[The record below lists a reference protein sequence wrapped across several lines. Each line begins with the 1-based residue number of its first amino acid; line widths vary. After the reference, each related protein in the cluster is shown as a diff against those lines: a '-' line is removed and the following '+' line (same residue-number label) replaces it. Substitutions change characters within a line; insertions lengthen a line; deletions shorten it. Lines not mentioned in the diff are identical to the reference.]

1 MSPAQR
7 EKLLEH
13 LRKGHFITSACKF
26 VGISRDHYYDCR
38 VDDPSF
44 KDAADKALADSE
56 EECLSA
62 IRSDPAWQ
70 SKAWFLERRFAERWA
85 KKPDVIAQAPGGT
98 VSIALPAD
106 AAERASV
113 LEALAEKARRG
124 T

>member
-62 IRSDPAWQ
+62 IRCDPAWQ

-85 KKPDVIAQAPGGT
+85 KKPDVIAPTANGAVT
-98 VSIALPAD
+98 VTLPAD
-106 AAERASV
+106 PAERAAV
-113 LEALAEKARRG
+113 LRALAAKAEQG